1 MPERFATVIHLGAG
15 PYFDEVLYRDLR
27 ADRIILIEADP
38 ESATNLRESVKD
50 PRIEVVEQL
59 IAPEEGPHS
68 FHRFTLPSLNGFFAA
83 GEITRLYPRVR
94 EVEYLSLD
102 GRTLRS
108 VLSKVKAD
116 PDLPNLLILDV
127 TGLESALLRSL
138 HPVDLEHLDWIII
151 CDAAHASLMEGASPL
166 SEGLKILDKWHF
178 SIKAREEESDSASS
192 LLVLGRD
199 HRSMEL
205 QELRDQISELTT
217 QLQQANQERDNQT
230 WYAVEREAALEDL
243 KKQLADAQGAL
254 EAAGKAKEEQAKL
267 AAERHVALEALDKEL
282 EASKIHCDAV
292 ESKRNEFASQ
302 NEKLAAEKAALDA
315 RLSALGT
322 ECDALTKEREEQAK
336 LAVERQAAL
345 EDLKKQLAD
354 TKGLLEASI
363 KSKEEQAKLASER
376 QAVLEAL
383 NKQLAD
389 AKAALEAA
397 GKAKEEQAKLA
408 AERQAVLEALNK
420 QLADAKA
427 ALEAAG
433 KAKEEQAK
441 LAAERQAAL
450 NTALKARDENANALK
465 SQTSEINQLK
475 KNTFDKSS
483 RIADLE
489 AQVEDQAERQRL
501 IEDEMLKAETQLE
514 MLKEFMLPS
523 IE

>member
-15 PYFDEVLYRDLR
+15 PYFDEELYRDLR

-38 ESATNLRESVKD
+38 EAATNLRESVKD

-68 FHRFTLPSLNGFFAA
+68 FHRFTLPTLNGFFAA

-127 TGLESALLRSL
+127 TGLESTLLGSL

-166 SEGLKILDKWHF
+166 SEGLKILDNWHF

-205 QELRDQISELTT
+205 QELRDQISVLST

-230 WYAVEREAALEDL
+230 WYAGEREAALEDL
-243 KKQLADAQGAL
+243 KKLLADAKESL
-254 EAAGKAKEEQAKL
+254 EASNKSKEEQAIL
-267 AAERHVALEALDKEL
+267 ATEKQAWIEELKKQLAEAKAALEGLSKEL
-282 EASKIHCDAV
+282 EASKKYGAEV
-292 ESKRNEFASQ
+292 ELKSAEFHSQ
-302 NEKLAAEKAALDA
+302 NEKLTAEKAALDA
-315 RLSALGT
+315 RLSALDSK
-322 ECDALTKEREEQAK
+322 CDAQAK
-336 LAVERQAAL
+336 
-345 EDLKKQLAD
+345 
-354 TKGLLEASI
+354 G
-363 KSKEEQAKLASER
+363 KEEQS
-376 QAVLEAL
+376 
-383 NKQLAD
+383 
-389 AKAALEAA
+389 
-397 GKAKEEQAKLA
+397 KLA

-433 KAKEEQAK
+433 KAKEEQTK
-441 LAAERQAAL
+441 LAAERHVALEAATKAKEEQGKLASERQAGLEGLNKQLADTKGLLEASIKSKEEQAKLASERQVAL
-450 NTALKARDENANALK
+450 DAAVKTREENTKALQ

-475 KNTFDKSS
+475 NTSKVRAS
-483 RIADLE
+483 RIAELE
-489 AQVEDQAERQRL
+489 SQVASHAERQRL
-501 IEDEMLKAETQLE
+501 IADEMVKAEKQLE

-523 IE
+523 FD